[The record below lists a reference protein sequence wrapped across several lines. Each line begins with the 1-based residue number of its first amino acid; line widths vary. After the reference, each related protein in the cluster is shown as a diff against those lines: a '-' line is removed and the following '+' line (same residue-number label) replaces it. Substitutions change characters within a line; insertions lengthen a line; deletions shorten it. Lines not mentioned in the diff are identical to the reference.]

1 MESRRM
7 GALIMAGALL
17 QLALFLYGVVRR
29 SYAAVAAPV
38 AVAVA
43 GLSALAVWVGWT
55 MMTVEADMPEPEL
68 EEQPPAQE

>member
-1 MESRRM
+1 MESRRT
-7 GALIMAGALL
+7 GALILAGALL
-17 QLALFLYGVVRR
+17 QLVLFSYGVVRR
-29 SYAAVAAPV
+29 SYAALAAPV

-68 EEQPPAQE
+68 EEQPRA